1 MTLRHSVGLDAARF
15 LAACAVVW
23 IHAAESASGI
33 AFIPAC
39 RFAVPFFTAS
49 IVFLCLTGSQVTSP
63 DTSWLHYTTKRLQ
76 RLYVP
81 FLLWSIIYLL
91 LRCAKHRFIPDAS
104 PIILGPATLVNGTA
118 HHLWFLPFALVM
130 SLLAFPLGVWLDR
143 ASEPLRLMVSIAA
156 FVLGI
161 VISLSPYPLPMDPVG
176 HPVSYFVNLG
186 WDALPAALLAGGAA
200 IALPHIASARVASVA
215 TIAFVVTV
223 IVLLVRGHHPLT
235 AAVAGISLLAM
246 ALHVR
251 IPESLHRSLTQLG
264 SLSLGI
270 YLIHVL
276 FVEGFQALR
285 QIMHISPSPVTD
297 CLIVLLAIGL
307 SVAGTWL
314 VRRAPLGRFLV
325 PGS

>member
-63 DTSWLHYTTKRLQ
+63 DTSWPHYAAKRLQ

-91 LRCAKHRFIPDAS
+91 LRYAKHRFIPDAS
-104 PIILGPATLVNGTA
+104 PIILGPATLLNGTA

-130 SLLAFPLGVWLDR
+130 SLLAFPLGVWLHR

-161 VISLSPYPLPMDPVG
+161 VISLSPYPVPMDPVG
-176 HPVSYFVNLG
+176 KPVSYFVNLG
-186 WDALPAALLAGGAA
+186 WDALPAAFFA
-200 IALPHIASARVASVA
+200 IAAAAALPRNPSVRVASVA
-215 TIAFVVTV
+215 VPIFVVTV
-223 IVLLVRGHHPLT
+223 IVLLVKGHHPLT
-235 AAVAGISLLAM
+235 AAVAGISLLAL
-246 ALHVR
+246 ALHASIAER
-251 IPESLHRSLTQLG
+251 LHRGLMELG

-276 FVEGFQALR
+276 FVEGLQAAR
-285 QIMHISPSPVTD
+285 QILHFAPSPAMD